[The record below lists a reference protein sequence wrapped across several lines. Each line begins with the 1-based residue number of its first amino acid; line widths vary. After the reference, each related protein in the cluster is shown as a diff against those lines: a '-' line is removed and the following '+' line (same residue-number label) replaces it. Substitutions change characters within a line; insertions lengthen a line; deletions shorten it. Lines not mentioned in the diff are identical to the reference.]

1 MKAIISLISIFISV
15 SVQCMGG
22 NVIGSVG
29 TDLVQ
34 IQQPQQG
41 PRKGP
46 NDWNPEKFRKDL
58 MAFISREAGFTED
71 EARRFFPIFFEMHES
86 QRNIERQKGRAMAKA
101 AQQNMNDRDC
111 QRVLNEIDQLDKKWM
126 RMKAQYNSRLRQI
139 VGARKMVK
147 AIDADRRFGRR
158 MFKQLT
164 K

>member
-1 MKAIISLISIFISV
+1 MKAIISLISMLICA
-15 SVQCMGG
+15 SVQCMAT
-22 NVIGSVG
+22 NVNGSAESG
-29 TDLVQ
+29 LEQ
-34 IQQPQQG
+34 MQHHQQG

-58 MAFISREAGFTED
+58 MAYISHEAGFTED

-86 QRNIERQKGRAMAKA
+86 QRNIERQKGRALAKA

-111 QRVLNEIDQLDKKWM
+111 QRVLNEMDQLDKKWM